1 MEKAK
6 SVLVYGL
13 STEGYMI
20 ASSLVSKSISTVL
33 LDEKLH
39 VATEINKQILSNYS
53 SAQELIDAESLLSIK
68 PEKNAISENLIIFFT
83 PKIRETDDYKKQIF
97 STLDELSKNISKDT
111 MIFNCVPVGH
121 GTNFEMIEISLRK
134 FRV

>member
-1 MEKAK
+1 MEEAK

-53 SAQELIDAESLLSIK
+53 SAQELIDAESLLSIN
-68 PEKNAISENLIIFFT
+68 PEKNAKSENLIIFFT
-83 PKIRETDDYKKQIF
+83 PKIR
-97 STLDELSKNISKDT
+97 
-111 MIFNCVPVGH
+111 
-121 GTNFEMIEISLRK
+121 
-134 FRV
+134 